1 MNITPMQMLVAEL
14 GGLYGSAVLRDIG
27 RTIELYDFYDGKG
40 QDWNT
45 PAGLDYK
52 PTKKRVNLVK
62 KLIKREAGFMFGRTP
77 ELTLTSE
84 AAASGALDEAQ
95 TTLDGVLRRSGF
107 KNKLIQAGR
116 DCFIGKRI
124 AIKVSGGKD
133 KDIRVSFRP
142 STEFVYSVM
151 DDDCDV
157 LSKIIFFYQIN
168 NEPLREDQR
177 IWKQKYFLDNGRC
190 ILNEGIYD
198 GYGRLI
204 EGGQD
209 ADTGLDFIPCY
220 VVINDGLTGDM
231 MGESDVE
238 ELIDLQNAYNH
249 LNSDD
254 ADALKFN
261 MFPQT
266 VATDVKAESLESMR
280 ISPGALVDLQTDPA
294 VSDGGRQAKLDKLE
308 SSFSYSERFEA
319 AINRTKNDMFDLLS
333 VPNVSLEQLKG
344 LMQSG
349 KSMKALYWELITRCE
364 DKWAS
369 WEPAME
375 WLGMTVLK
383 MAAAYQGIVYPEDT
397 TVHVE
402 HIYPILED
410 DFDEM
415 ANDQQ
420 EVARQV
426 RSRLSYMKKWGVAP
440 DPDAELLQ
448 IKKEET
454 LFSDSFDAALAGE
467 LNQQGVTADGE

>member
-14 GGLYGSAVLRDIG
+14 GGLYGSAVLQDISK
-27 RTIELYDFYDGKG
+27 TIKLYDFYDGKG
-40 QDWNT
+40 QDWET

-77 ELTLTSE
+77 ELTFTSADE
-84 AAASGALDEAQ
+84 SADALSDAQ
-95 TTLDGVLRRSGF
+95 TVLDGMLRRSGF

-142 STEFVYSVM
+142 STEFVYSTM

-157 LSKIIFFYQIN
+157 LSKIIFFYQTN
-168 NEPLREDQR
+168 NEPLRENQR
-177 IWKQKYFLDNGRC
+177 IWKQKYYLDNGRC

-198 GYGRLI
+198 GYGRLL

-220 VVINDGLTGDM
+220 VVINDGLTGDV

-238 ELIDLQNAYNH
+238 ELIDLQNAYNR

-266 VATDVKAESLESMR
+266 VATDVKAESLEAMR

-294 VSDGGRQAKLDKLE
+294 TMGSGQAKLDKLE

-349 KSMKALYWELITRCE
+349 KSMQALYWELSTRCE

-369 WEPAME
+369 WEPALE

-383 MAAAYQGIVYPEDT
+383 MATAYQGLSFPEDT
-397 TVHVE
+397 SVHVE
-402 HIYPILED
+402 HLYPILED

-420 EVARQV
+420 EVIHQL
-426 RSRLSYMKKWGVAP
+426 RSRMSYMKKWGVAP
-440 DPDAELLQ
+440 DPNAELRQ
-448 IKKEET
+448 IKVEET
-454 LFSDSFDAALAGE
+454 LFSDAFAALDNSEFGMRNAE
-467 LNQQGVTADGE
+467 LPE

>member
-1 MNITPMQMLVAEL
+1 MNITPIQMLVSEL
-14 GGLYGSAVLRDIG
+14 GGLYGSAVLQDIG
-27 RTIELYDFYDGKG
+27 KTIRLYDFYDGKG
-40 QDWNT
+40 QDWKT
-45 PAGLDYK
+45 PAGLDYR

-77 ELTLTSE
+77 ELTYTS
-84 AAASGALDEAQ
+84 ATASPGALDEAQ
-95 TTLDGVLRRSGF
+95 GVLNAVLSRSGF

-124 AIKVSGGKD
+124 AIKCSGCAG

-142 STEFVYSVM
+142 STEFVYTTD

-157 LSKIIFFYQIN
+157 LDKIIFFYQVN
-168 NEPLREDQR
+168 DEAERDKQR
-177 IWKQKYFLDNGRC
+177 IWKQKYWMQDGRC
-190 ILNEGIYD
+190 LLNEGIYD
-198 GYGRLI
+198 GFGRLLS
-204 EGGQD
+204 GGED
-209 ADTGLDFIPCY
+209 TDTGLDFIPCY

-238 ELIDLQNAYNH
+238 ELIDLQNAYNR

-266 VATDVKAESLESMR
+266 VATDVKAEALEAMR

-294 VSDGGRQAKLDKLE
+294 MEGGQAKLDKLE

-364 DKWAS
+364 EKWAS
-369 WEPAME
+369 WEPALE

-383 MAAAYQGIVYPEDT
+383 VAAAYQGLTFPDDT
-397 TVHVE
+397 AVHVE
-402 HIYPILED
+402 HLYPILED

-420 EVARQV
+420 EVIHQL
-426 RSRLSYMKKWGVAP
+426 RSKKSYIEKWGIAP
-440 DPDAELLQ
+440 DSDAELRQ
-448 IKKEET
+448 IKTEQA
-454 LFSDSFDAALAGE
+454 LFDESFASAVGGE
-467 LNQQGVTADGE
+467 LNGGDAVL

>member
-1 MNITPMQMLVAEL
+1 MTATD
-14 GGLYGSAVLRDIG
+14 GCWKAVRTRTRD
-27 RTIELYDFYDGKG
+27 
-40 QDWNT
+40 
-45 PAGLDYK
+45 
-52 PTKKRVNLVK
+52 
-62 KLIKREAGFMFGRTP
+62 
-77 ELTLTSE
+77 
-84 AAASGALDEAQ
+84 
-95 TTLDGVLRRSGF
+95 
-107 KNKLIQAGR
+107 
-116 DCFIGKRI
+116 
-124 AIKVSGGKD
+124 
-133 KDIRVSFRP
+133 
-142 STEFVYSVM
+142 
-151 DDDCDV
+151 
-157 LSKIIFFYQIN
+157 
-168 NEPLREDQR
+168 
-177 IWKQKYFLDNGRC
+177 
-190 ILNEGIYD
+190 EGIYD
-198 GYGRLI
+198 GYGRLL

-238 ELIDLQNAYNH
+238 ELIDLQNAYNR

-266 VATDVKAESLESMR
+266 VATDVKAESLEAMR

-294 VSDGGRQAKLDKLE
+294 TMGSGQAKLDKLE

-369 WEPAME
+369 WEPALE
-375 WLGMTVLK
+375 WLGMTILR
-383 MAAAYQGIVYPEDT
+383 MAAAYHGLTFPDDT
-397 TVHVE
+397 AVHVE
-402 HIYPILED
+402 HLYPILED

-420 EVARQV
+420 EVIHQL
-426 RSRLSYMKKWGVAP
+426 RSKKSYIEKWGIAP
-440 DPDAELLQ
+440 DSDAELRQ
-448 IKKEET
+448 IKTEQA
-454 LFSDSFDAALAGE
+454 LFDESFASAVGGE
-467 LNQQGVTADGE
+467 LNGGDAVL

>member
-1 MNITPMQMLVAEL
+1 MQMLVAEL
-14 GGLYGSAVLRDIG
+14 GGLYGSAVLQDISK
-27 RTIELYDFYDGKG
+27 TIKLYDFYDGKG
-40 QDWNT
+40 QDWET

-77 ELTLTSE
+77 ELTFTSADE
-84 AAASGALDEAQ
+84 SADALSDAQ
-95 TTLDGVLRRSGF
+95 TVLDGTLRRSGF

-142 STEFVYSVM
+142 STEFVYSTM

-157 LSKIIFFYQIN
+157 LSKIIFFYQVN
-168 NEPLREDQR
+168 DEAERDKQR
-177 IWKQKYFLDNGRC
+177 IWKQKYYLDNGRC

-198 GYGRLI
+198 GYGRLL

-220 VVINDGLTGDM
+220 VVINDGLTGDV

-238 ELIDLQNAYNH
+238 ELIDLQNAYNR

-266 VATDVKAESLESMR
+266 VATDVKAESLEAMQ

-294 VSDGGRQAKLDKLE
+294 TMGSGQAKLDKLE

-369 WEPAME
+369 WEPALE

-383 MAAAYQGIVYPEDT
+383 MAAAYQGLSFPEDT
-397 TVHVE
+397 SVHVE
-402 HIYPILED
+402 HLYPILED

-415 ANDQQ
+415 K
-420 EVARQV
+420 VC
-426 RSRLSYMKKWGVAP
+426 
-440 DPDAELLQ
+440 
-448 IKKEET
+448 
-454 LFSDSFDAALAGE
+454 
-467 LNQQGVTADGE
+467 

>member
-14 GGLYGSAVLRDIG
+14 GGLYGSAVLQDIG
-27 RTIELYDFYDGKG
+27 KTIRLYDFYDGKG
-40 QDWNT
+40 QDWET
-45 PAGLDYK
+45 PAGLDYR

-77 ELTLTSE
+77 ELTYTS
-84 AAASGALDEAQ
+84 ATASPGALDEAQ
-95 TTLDGVLRRSGF
+95 GVLNAVLSRSGF

-124 AIKVSGGKD
+124 AVKVSGGKD

-157 LSKIIFFYQIN
+157 LSKIIFFYQTN
-168 NEPLREDQR
+168 NEYDREKQR
-177 IWKQKYFLDNGRC
+177 IWKQKYFLSGGRC
-190 ILNEGIYD
+190 LLNEGIYD
-198 GYGRLI
+198 GFGRLL

-209 ADTGLDFIPCY
+209 EDTGLDFIPCY
-220 VVINDGLTGDM
+220 VVINDGLTGDL
-231 MGESDVE
+231 MGESDVA
-238 ELIDLQNAYNH
+238 ELMDLQNAYNR

-266 VATDVKAESLESMR
+266 VATDVKAESLEAMR

-294 VSDGGRQAKLDKLE
+294 VEGGQAKLDKLE

-369 WEPAME
+369 WEPALE
-375 WLGMTVLK
+375 WLGMTILR
-383 MAAAYQGIVYPEDT
+383 MAAAYHGLTYPDDT
-397 TVHVE
+397 AVHVE
-402 HIYPILED
+402 HLYPILED

-420 EVARQV
+420 EVIHQL
-426 RSRLSYMKKWGVAP
+426 RSKKSYIEKWGIAP
-440 DPDAELLQ
+440 DADAELRQ
-448 IKKEET
+448 IKTEQA
-454 LFSDSFDAALAGE
+454 LFDESFASAVGGE
-467 LNQQGVTADGE
+467 LNGREAVL